1 MLSLEEDSGIWDEE
15 DSVAL
20 LDCGWESLDEDSET
34 CFCDDEDSLELL
46 FSEEDEDSFVF
57 PFSEEDDTSGF
68 TISSELDEILAK
80 ISSFA
85 DVESLQ
91 AVNAKENSA
100 EAVRLA
106 AAFVKLFIYYLLW
119 GDKVEIFSLLNHNE
133 LEFWR

>member
-1 MLSLEEDSGIWDEE
+1 MPSLEEDSGIWDEE

-20 LDCGWESLDEDSET
+20 LDCGRESLDEDSET
-34 CFCDDEDSLELL
+34 CFCDDEDFGELL
-46 FSEEDEDSFVF
+46 FSEEEEDSFVF
-57 PFSEEDDTSGF
+57 PFSEEDDSSGF
-68 TISSELDEILAK
+68 SILSELDEILAK

-119 GDKVEIFSLLNHNE
+119 RDKVEIFSLLNHN
-133 LEFWR
+133 R

>member
-20 LDCGWESLDEDSET
+20 LDCGRESLDEDSET
-34 CFCDDEDSLELL
+34 CFCDDEDFGELL
-46 FSEEDEDSFVF
+46 FSEEEEDSFVF

-68 TISSELDEILAK
+68 SILSELDEILAK
-80 ISSFA
+80 ISSLA

-91 AVNAKENSA
+91 AVKANEITTEVA
-100 EAVRLA
+100 RLA

-119 GDKVEIFSLLNHNE
+119 GDKVEIFSLLNHN
-133 LEFWR
+133 R

>member
-1 MLSLEEDSGIWDEE
+1 L
-15 DSVAL
+15 
-20 LDCGWESLDEDSET
+20 
-34 CFCDDEDSLELL
+34 
-46 FSEEDEDSFVF
+46 
-57 PFSEEDDTSGF
+57 
-68 TISSELDEILAK
+68 SELDEILAK

-119 GDKVEIFSLLNHNE
+119 RDKVEIFSLLNHN
-133 LEFWR
+133 R

>member
-1 MLSLEEDSGIWDEE
+1 
-15 DSVAL
+15 
-20 LDCGWESLDEDSET
+20 
-34 CFCDDEDSLELL
+34 
-46 FSEEDEDSFVF
+46 
-57 PFSEEDDTSGF
+57 
-68 TISSELDEILAK
+68 
-80 ISSFA
+80 
-85 DVESLQ
+85 VESLQ

>member
-1 MLSLEEDSGIWDEE
+1 MLHIKPSGGQPIEKIYSKHLYRRAQTLEVRKRTQVRNEWKGRQEE
-15 DSVAL
+15 SA
-20 LDCGWESLDEDSET
+20 WEE
-34 CFCDDEDSLELL
+34 
-46 FSEEDEDSFVF
+46 EDSFVF

-68 TISSELDEILAK
+68 SILSELDEILAK

-100 EAVRLA
+100 ETVRLA

-119 GDKVEIFSLLNHNE
+119 GDKVEIFSLLNHN
-133 LEFWR
+133 R